1 MLMHRLL
8 FISLLY
14 LYWSGLH
21 AQVYQGLQVPF
32 NLGRF
37 GNVSPITQA
46 SGLAIDPNGV
56 SLWTHNDQGNP
67 STSLFKFLPT
77 TGNQMVTIQKEVNIL
92 NVINHDWEDLAKD
105 DIGNIYVCQIGKN
118 CNENSDPEECPN
130 RFIFK
135 IHKVPL
141 ATLNH
146 PDSVSVTPQ
155 TYFFK
160 YPLTGYDDNNCQS
173 GDTVFV
179 NSEAAIWYNGA
190 IYVFTKNI
198 WSKPTNNCGGWVN
211 GYTYYF
217 KIDLTEGSSMENPI
231 VATYKGKIN
240 LKANPN
246 DIAAEYQVT
255 AAAISPDESTLA
267 LTTYGRT
274 WLFRHFTND
283 SFFGG
288 TSMYVDYST
297 TGSDTITRGYEGIEF
312 KNNDYI
318 HLCVDGVN
326 GRISGLLVD
335 SIALWIKQDGDTG
348 PGSLRHAALCAG
360 NGDTLKFKSSLI
372 LDTIH
377 LSSGPVVFN
386 DDVRVIQSAGQTVFI
401 ESSTSPV
408 FSISAGAEIM
418 FRHLHILSGV
428 SDQSGLINAGSLYLE
443 DVEITHAGSQYPGL
457 YNSGF
462 LSLKGNCIL
471 H

>member
-1 MLMHRLL
+1 MHRLL
-8 FISLLY
+8 FISLFCLY
-14 LYWSGLH
+14 LSGLH

-56 SLWTHNDQGNP
+56 SLWTHNDQGNA
-67 STSLFKFLPT
+67 TTILYKFLPA

-92 NVINHDWEDLAKD
+92 NVTNLDWEDLAQD
-105 DIGNIYVCQIGKN
+105 ESGNLYICQIGKN

-141 ATLNH
+141 TTLNH

-155 TYFFK
+155 TYYFK
-160 YPLTGYDDNNCQS
+160 YPLTGYDVNNCQS

-179 NSEAAIWYNGA
+179 NSEAAIWHEGA
-190 IYVFTKNI
+190 LYVFTKNI
-198 WSKPTNNCGGWVN
+198 WSKPTNNCGGWENGFTYVFKVN
-211 GYTYYF
+211 
-217 KIDLTEGSSMENPI
+217 LTEGSTMENPI

-240 LKANPN
+240 LKINPN
-246 DIAAEYQVT
+246 EVAAKYQVT
-255 AAAISPDESTLA
+255 AAAISPDHSTLA
-267 LTTYGRT
+267 MTTYGRT
-274 WLFRHFTND
+274 WLFRHFAAD
-283 SFFGG
+283 SFFTG
-288 TSMYVDYST
+288 TSMYVDYSG

-312 KNNDYI
+312 KNDDYLY
-318 HLCVDGVN
+318 LCVDGVN
-326 GRISGLLVD
+326 GRISGILED
-335 SIALWIKQDGDTG
+335 SIAQWVRHDGDTG

-360 NGDTLKFKSSLI
+360 SGDTLKFKSSLI

-377 LSSGPVVFN
+377 LSTGPVMFN
-386 DDVRVIQSAGQTVFI
+386 DDVRMIQPAGQTVFI

-408 FSISAGAEIM
+408 FSIATGIEIM

-443 DVEITHAGSQYPGL
+443 DVEIAHSGNQYPGL
-457 YNSGF
+457 NNIGIVHI
-462 LSLKGNCIL
+462 KGYCIL
-471 H
+471 K